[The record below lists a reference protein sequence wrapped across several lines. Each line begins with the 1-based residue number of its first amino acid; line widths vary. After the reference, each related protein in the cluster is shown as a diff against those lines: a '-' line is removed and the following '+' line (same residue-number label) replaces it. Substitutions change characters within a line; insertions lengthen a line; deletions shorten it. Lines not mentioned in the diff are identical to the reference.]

1 MSKINEFLL
10 QNELRIAQ
18 NPCVSPD
25 FCLDWPSLRE
35 TLRRSGAVQ
44 RHPLSEIQTAL
55 GSFTLA
61 EDPGGDPAWLFRGDG
76 APAQSALSE
85 GCALPSGEL
94 AFPAT
99 WHNLLKLKNLLQ
111 EHDPQSTVFPSAS

>member
-35 TLRRSGAVQ
+35 TLRRDGAVQ
-44 RHPLSEIQTAL
+44 RHALSEVQTAF

-61 EDPGGDPAWLFRGDG
+61 EDRAGDHAWLLRGD
-76 APAQSALSE
+76 ATRAESALSD
-85 GCALPSGEL
+85 GVLLPSGEV

-99 WHNLLKLKNLLQ
+99 W
-111 EHDPQSTVFPSAS
+111 